1 MLRLSWVII
10 LSPMKTYG
18 QVLDSFEAL
27 PEPEQESL
35 FSVIEK
41 RMAERR
47 RAALVKA
54 VQEARAEFKAGKCRP
69 ASPADIMR
77 KVLA

>member
-1 MLRLSWVII
+1 
-10 LSPMKTYG
+10 MKTYG
-18 QVLDSFEAL
+18 QVLDSFEEL
-27 PEPEQESL
+27 PEAEQASL

-47 RAALVKA
+47 RNALVKA
-54 VQEARAEFKAGKCRP
+54 VQEARAELKAGRCRP
-69 ASPADIMR
+69 ASPAEIMR